1 MSYGLYIS
9 AEGAEAQQ
17 YRMATIANNIA
28 NLETPGFKR
37 ELALQMARAT
47 ERQDLGDDFYGSG
60 SYNDLSGGV
69 LTIGTHTEFKQGT
82 IKATEHWADVAIEG
96 NAWFRVRDKSN
107 GEEFL
112 TRAGNFAVFVNR
124 EDGTASLV
132 TEQGRSRFEL
142 LDPEGEPIILPN
154 PSDPS
159 LHITDDGRVM
169 SDEGPLYGVGAG
181 EVARISLVEPE
192 NLKAMVKVGETMY
205 RNEAGQRELDL
216 FERGQLRSGHLEMSG
231 TNPSTE
237 MIEMIVTQRCLE
249 TNIKMM
255 HVQDEA
261 TGGLIDKMLRVG

>member
-17 YRMATIANNIA
+17 YRMESIANNIA

-69 LTIGTHTEFKQGT
+69 LTIGTHTEFKQGP
-82 IKATEHWADVAIEG
+82 IKETGNWADLAIEG
-96 NAWFRVRDKSN
+96 NAWFRVRDKST

-112 TRAGNFAVFVNR
+112 TRAGNFAVFNDA

-142 LDPEGEPIILPN
+142 LNPDGLPVIIPN
-154 PSDPS
+154 PNDPT
-159 LHITDDGRVM
+159 LHITDDGRIM
-169 SDEGPLYGVGAG
+169 GDDGPLWGIGIG
-181 EVARISLVEPE
+181 EVARISLVEPDD
-192 NLKAMVKVGETMY
+192 LKAMVKVGETMY
-205 RNEAGQRELDL
+205 RNESGQRELEQ
-216 FERGQLRSGHLEMSG
+216 FERRQLLPEHLEMSG

-249 TNIKMM
+249 GNVKMI

-261 TGGLIDKMLRVG
+261 TGGLVSRVLRV

>member
-17 YRMATIANNIA
+17 YRMETIANNIA

-69 LTIGTHTEFKQGT
+69 LTIGTRTEFKQGT
-82 IKATEHWADVAIEG
+82 IKKTGFWADLAIEG

-112 TRAGNFAVFVNR
+112 TRAGNFAVYVDR

-142 LDPEGEPIILPN
+142 LNPEGEPVVLPN
-154 PSDPS
+154 PNDPT
-159 LHITDDGRVM
+159 LHITDDGRII
-169 SDEGPLYGVGAG
+169 SDDAPLWAVGM
-181 EVARISLVEPE
+181 EPVALISLVEPE
-192 NLKAMVKVGETMY
+192 DVDQLVKAGETMY
-205 RNEAGQRELDL
+205 RNLAGQRELEQ
-216 FERGQLRSGHLEMSG
+216 FERRQLRPEHLEMSG

-249 TNIKMM
+249 SNVKLM

-261 TGGLIDKMLRVG
+261 TGGLINKVLSVT